1 MQEVNAYE
9 TILTQLREDFIESS
23 KDRLTE
29 IDDLISAMMNGGD
42 TSEILSDFLRHIH
55 SLKGTGGSFD
65 FAFVT
70 TVSHKLEDYI
80 ETAPVLEQRQF
91 KDIQVFVDHIRD
103 TIEAKNDPPEDE
115 IDRIISTLPVTAVEF
130 TEQPS
135 LKDIGILL
143 VLPKGLQRT
152 IVGKELAACGFHIS
166 NADRPTEALAS
177 AVVNPPDIIVVSQ
190 VMAEMNGVEF
200 SNVLKQIDSTKNCR
214 VIIATSTDTI
224 GASVMNL
231 PAGTAI
237 VRKGKM
243 FSDDLTSC
251 LIDWGFFGDIGLK
264 RSSAS

>member
-1 MQEVNAYE
+1 MQETNAYE
-9 TILTQLREDFIESS
+9 AILAQLRVDFIESS
-23 KDRLTE
+23 KERLITLN
-29 IDDLISAMMNGGD
+29 DLISTMMISND
-42 TSEILSDFLRHIH
+42 PSEKLPDFLRHIH
-55 SLKGTGGSFD
+55 SLKGQGGSFD
-65 FAFVT
+65 FSFVT

-80 ETAPVLEQRQF
+80 ETAPVMGQRQF
-91 KDIQVFVDHIRD
+91 KDIQVFIDLIRD
-103 TIEAKNDPPEDE
+103 VMEATMDPPEDA
-115 IDRIISTLPVTAVEF
+115 IDGILSALPVTAVEF

-135 LKDIGILL
+135 LKNVRILL

-166 NADRPTEALAS
+166 NADRPTEALAV
-177 AVVNPPDIIVVSQ
+177 AVVNPPDIVVVSR

-200 SNVLKQIDSTKNCR
+200 SNVLKQIGNTKNCR

-224 GASVMNL
+224 GAEFKDL

-237 VRKGKM
+237 VRKGAM

-264 RSSAS
+264 KTSPA